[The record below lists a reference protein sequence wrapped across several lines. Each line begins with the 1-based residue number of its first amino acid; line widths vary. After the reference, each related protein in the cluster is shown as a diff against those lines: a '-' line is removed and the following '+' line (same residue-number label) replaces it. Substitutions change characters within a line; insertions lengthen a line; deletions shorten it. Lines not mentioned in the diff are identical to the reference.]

1 MWCIMKVYQLSNIPN
16 SPSVGDNKDS
26 LKFRGKSD
34 WSKIGK
40 EVSKKS
46 KFVPKALTYLGQ
58 NDGEILNTVVTA
70 VGTSVVAPI
79 FIAGN
84 PFSKEDK
91 ETKWYSA
98 MRQPISAVIAL
109 VFQLYVNNVFNDWMA
124 KGASTGRWG
133 EAYDLRAIPKANY
146 LRKIIELEH
155 PEWNNEQV
163 QAEVVKRQEFAERK
177 IVGEYRYNLRD
188 KQVDIKELVSKD
200 SLDKAKKQLKEEVEK
215 KYKDELAGKNDK
227 AKEKFFN
234 QKIDSKM
241 IEERAIKNIE
251 ASVEMEAKS
260 KFKIRELADKFKS
273 VDDAIKYMTEL
284 KPANKNEKDLFN
296 NVLERLDTIKVY
308 EESKGA
314 QAFSSVKD
322 LGKTYDKVL
331 HNVKIKR
338 LVKAKASDAQKA
350 FAKLNKWTGIFVS
363 LVTLPFSCGLLNWSY
378 PRVMEKVM
386 PKLQPWIHRNDPDWT
401 PEKARKYGPPE
412 KLAQAKVEQK
422 TKVEVDDDEED
433 DDE

>member
-1 MWCIMKVYQLSNIPN
+1 MWCIMKVHKLQNIPN
-16 SPSVGDNKDS
+16 TQPSAEPKDS

-34 WSKIGK
+34 WGKIGK

-46 KFVPKALTYLGQ
+46 KFVPRTLTYLGQ
-58 NDGEILNTVVTA
+58 NDGEILNTIVTA
-70 VGTSVVAPI
+70 AGTSVVAPI

-124 KGASTGRWG
+124 KQASTGAFG
-133 EAYDLRAIPKANY
+133 EIYDLRAMPKAKY
-146 LRKIIELEH
+146 LSKIIELEH
-155 PEWNNEQV
+155 PEWNHEQV
-163 QAEVVKRQEFAERK
+163 QSEVVKRQEFAERR
-177 IVGEYRYNLRD
+177 IVGEHRVNLRD
-188 KQVDIKELVSKD
+188 KQVDIKDLVSKD
-200 SLDKAKKQLKEEVEK
+200 SLDDAKKELTKEIKEQ
-215 KYKDELAGKNDK
+215 YKDELAGKNPK
-227 AKEKFFN
+227 ATENFINTKL
-234 QKIDSKM
+234 DAKM

-260 KFKIRELADKFKS
+260 KFKIRELAEKFNS
-273 VDDAIKYMTEL
+273 LDDAIKHITET
-284 KPANKNEKDLFN
+284 KPANEAEKKLMD
-296 NVLERLDTIKVY
+296 NVLDRLENIKVY
-308 EESKGA
+308 EQSKGA
-314 QAFSSVKD
+314 KPFSSIKD
-322 LGKTYDKVL
+322 LGKTYEKVL

-338 LVKAKASDAQKA
+338 LVKAKTSDAAKA
-350 FAKLNKWTGIFVS
+350 FSKANKWFGIGVS
-363 LVTLPFSCGLLNWSY
+363 LVTLPFSCGLLNWAY
-378 PRVMEKVM
+378 PRVMEKLM

-412 KLAQAKVEQK
+412 KIAKAAEK
-422 TKVEVDDDEED
+422 PKVKLEKED